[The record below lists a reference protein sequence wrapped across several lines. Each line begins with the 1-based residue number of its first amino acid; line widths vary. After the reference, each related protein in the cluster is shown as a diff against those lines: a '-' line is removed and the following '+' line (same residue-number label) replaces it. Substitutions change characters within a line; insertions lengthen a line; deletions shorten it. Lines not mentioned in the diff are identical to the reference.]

1 MDIVNKLNDEL
12 LKQTFTEEQQLSN
25 RLNECKLIAST
36 YAQIENS
43 IAVLSDMK
51 TNTSH
56 IYYGGMA
63 EKLGLTE
70 RGSNKTIHSIW
81 EEEIF
86 SRIHPDDL
94 LEKHLQELR
103 FLDFL
108 KSIPEKE
115 RADYHIVS
123 HIRMR
128 DNTDKYIHVL
138 HRMFYIASQSNG
150 SIRLSLCLYNLTVDP
165 SLDSAIINSAD
176 GQILE
181 LQKQTYNDILSV
193 REREILQLIEQGMMS
208 KEIASTLSISINTV
222 NRHRQNILKKL
233 HVSNSIE
240 ACRIAK
246 GLKLI

>member
-1 MDIVNKLNDEL
+1 
-12 LKQTFTEEQQLSN
+12 
-25 RLNECKLIAST
+25 
-36 YAQIENS
+36 
-43 IAVLSDMK
+43 
-51 TNTSH
+51 
-56 IYYGGMA
+56 
-63 EKLGLTE
+63 
-70 RGSNKTIHSIW
+70 
-81 EEEIF
+81 
-86 SRIHPDDL
+86 
-94 LEKHLQELR
+94 
-103 FLDFL
+103 
-108 KSIPEKE
+108 
-115 RADYHIVS
+115 
-123 HIRMR
+123 MR

-150 SIRLSLCLYNLTVDP
+150 SIQLSLCLYNLTVDP

-222 NRHRQNILKKL
+222 NRHRQNILEKL